1 MISLYVLTSKKHM
14 QMIFIIKSLRNLI
27 KPANRLFCKFDE
39 TVFIFSVL

>member
-27 KPANRLFCKFDE
+27 KPAMA
-39 TVFIFSVL
+39 VL